1 VVYSPAGRVDHV
13 TTRNNVEVRQG
24 PAGSR
29 IARQET
35 PDHRVIVANAAG
47 HGFVQRPAVTIGN
60 HQYVERTYLVRG
72 VPYTRAYRP
81 YRYNGI
87 VVNVYAP
94 TRYYSRGFYVYAGTP
109 WGTPISYRWG
119 WNASPWYGAYG
130 VYFTPYPVYAG
141 PGLWLTDYL
150 IASAFQ
156 DAYQARLDANGGA
169 PLAAN
174 NFAAAPMPPYVKQ
187 EIADEVQRQI
197 ALEQTESQQV
207 LAGGAPDNNGA
218 NGIPPILAD
227 GAAHTLVASSGFI
240 VAAGSG
246 ECGITEGDVLRF
258 NGPRAVNGLDAAVSV
273 DWSKPGDC
281 PIGSLVNVPVDQ
293 LQEMNNHMRET
304 IDQGL
309 GDLQT
314 RQGQDGLPRVAGNL
328 VGSTPAPFASEL
340 PPPDPGVANQLRS
353 QAQDAGS
360 AWAEA
365 APPAANQPSTQSV
378 ALGQSIKDVEGIM
391 GPPTQSAKV
400 GDKTIYVYPSFKI
413 TFTGGL
419 VSDVQ

>member
-1 VVYSPAGRVDHV
+1 M
-13 TTRNNVEVRQG
+13 TRNNVEVRQG

-35 PDHRVIVANAAG
+35 ADHHVIVANSAG
-47 HGFVQRPAVTIGN
+47 HGFVQRPVTVGN
-60 HQYVERTYLVRG
+60 RQYVQRTYVVRG

-81 YRYNGI
+81 YRYNGFE
-87 VVNVYAP
+87 VNVYAP
-94 TRYYSRGFYVYAGTP
+94 SRYYSRGFYLYAGTP
-109 WGTPISYRWG
+109 WGSPFPTAGVGTHRHGLACTEAIS
-119 WNASPWYGAYG
+119 P
-130 VYFTPYPVYAG
+130 PYPVYAG

-156 DAYQARLDANGGA
+156 DAYQSRIDASGGA
-169 PLAAN
+169 PVAAN
-174 NFAAAPMPPYVKQ
+174 NFAAAPMAPYVKQ

-207 LAGGAPDNNGA
+207 LAGGAPSDNL
-218 NGIPPILAD
+218 PPILAD
-227 GAAHTLVASSGFI
+227 GAAHTLIASSGLI

-246 ECGITEGDVLRF
+246 ECAITEGDVLRF
-258 NGPRAVNGLDAAVSV
+258 NGPRAVNGFDAAVSV

-314 RQGQDGLPRVAGNL
+314 RQGQDGLPRVGNNL
-328 VGSTPAPFASEL
+328 IGSTPAPFAAEL
-340 PPPDPGVANQLRS
+340 PPPDPGVANQLRAE
-353 QAQDAGS
+353 AQDAGA

-365 APPAANQPSTQSV
+365 GNGAPSAPADQPGTQSV
-378 ALGQSIKDVEGIM
+378 ALGQSIRDVESIM
-391 GPPTQSAKV
+391 GPPTQSARV
-400 GDKTIYVYPSFKI
+400 GEKTIYVYPSLKI
-413 TFTGGL
+413 TFTGGQ